1 MPCGAMTRD
10 SGDGRDVRSPC
21 PRVPVSSSTRA
32 RMLRR
37 VQTTQHA
44 GIEPMRLSWRPH
56 DSIERDDHR
65 TRVLSE
71 DPGVVEARALEAAR
85 TRVMSQNRGVG
96 GPEDASNIEM
106 ALRASR
112 QAWCDMGAEQMA
124 LAYERSLQSMTED
137 QMIEMAKQA
146 SVALAARGGST
157 MEDDLKAAIAASMRD
172 TPQSSEEQLLQEALR
187 VSQSTSQIAS
197 EEDQI
202 RQAME
207 ISMASSTDQ
216 VGAAMEASILEAT
229 RRQHE
234 EEELKRTIEMSRQ
247 MADDEAFQ
255 IQQAWQLRWP
265 E

>member
-1 MPCGAMTRD
+1 
-10 SGDGRDVRSPC
+10 
-21 PRVPVSSSTRA
+21 
-32 RMLRR
+32 
-37 VQTTQHA
+37 
-44 GIEPMRLSWRPH
+44 
-56 DSIERDDHR
+56 
-65 TRVLSE
+65 
-71 DPGVVEARALEAAR
+71 
-85 TRVMSQNRGVG
+85 
-96 GPEDASNIEM
+96 
-106 ALRASR
+106 
-112 QAWCDMGAEQMA
+112 MGTEQMA

-234 EEELKRTIEMSRQ
+234 EEELKRRSKCLTDGR
-247 MADDEAFQ
+247 
-255 IQQAWQLRWP
+255 
-265 E
+265 